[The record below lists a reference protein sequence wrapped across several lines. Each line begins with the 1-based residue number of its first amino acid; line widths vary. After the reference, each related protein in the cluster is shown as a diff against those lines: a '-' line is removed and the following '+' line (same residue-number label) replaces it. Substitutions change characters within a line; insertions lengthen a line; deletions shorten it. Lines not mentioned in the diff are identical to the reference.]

1 MWEFIDSEIVVKMR
15 HSVLTT
21 TSNPN
26 DNNCYFQVKDDD
38 GFISLYHGMEED
50 DEFRIDRQL
59 TKTLNIFNQEVSAHM
74 SLTKR
79 FLVVEHVV
87 SVP

>member
-1 MWEFIDSEIVVKMR
+1 
-15 HSVLTT
+15 
-21 TSNPN
+21 
-26 DNNCYFQVKDDD
+26 VKDDD
-38 GFISLYHGMEED
+38 GFICLYHGMEED

-74 SLTKR
+74 SLTKI
-79 FLVVEHVV
+79 FLVVELV